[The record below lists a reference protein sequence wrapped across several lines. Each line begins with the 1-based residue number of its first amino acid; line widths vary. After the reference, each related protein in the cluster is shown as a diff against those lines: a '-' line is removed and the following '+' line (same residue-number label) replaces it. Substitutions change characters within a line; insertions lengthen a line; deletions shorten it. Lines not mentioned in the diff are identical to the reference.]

1 MGEGFVMLASNR
13 VLLYYY
19 MDEVRNKQFL
29 IEEERA
35 NVDEFILLQKR
46 SFNINLQILFRNF
59 LDHGKKTK
67 YPASF
72 VVFSQ

>member
-46 SFNINLQILFRNF
+46 SFNIIYKN
-59 LDHGKKTK
+59 
-67 YPASF
+67 Y
-72 VVFSQ
+72 

>member
-29 IEEERA
+29 IEKERA

-46 SFNINLQILFRNF
+46 SFSIIYKNYLEIFWIMER
-59 LDHGKKTK
+59 KRST
-67 YPASF
+67 
-72 VVFSQ
+72 